1 MAFTDLNQWA
11 AMCGYEYK
19 EIIQSGHDTW
29 VVVITDRDGGEITCE
44 ADSQQDAVE
53 GMIRRLSLMLEG
65 ESHNGSEEGTCK
77 DCGN

>member
-11 AMCGYEYK
+11 AMCGCEYK
-19 EIIQSGHDTW
+19 EIIQSGHGTW

-65 ESHNGSEEGTCK
+65 ESHNGGEEGTCK